1 MDEKESNAS
10 SARGALRSPPIGARR
25 AALSPCLEPGAL
37 GARRAALP
45 APPDSRSPT
54 FAHRAPRCA
63 TRGYLRALAGA
74 HAFPSPIGERRAERP
89 RPRRAMRDYLRAPGG
104 DLGYACIPT
113 IVGMQARRGEA
124 GMVRLF
130 WPTGIKQRADLDR
143 AGPRHPANQARRSH
157 AGRGDRQLRRTFL
170 SSRARPWRRGTSF
183 PSRVRQRRR
192 RTPYQTN
199 ACIPNRPPNGGHA
212 GTDGRR
218 DLAWLGSETE
228 GRKLSTEKGPHGL
241 TLPLGEP

>member
-104 DLGYACIPT
+104 DLVTSHPSLLTPLTPHSSPSSQPEAWLPPRSAVIKPYMPGWRGRAT
-113 IVGMQARRGEA
+113 AQRRDARRARHRGEA
-124 GMVRLF
+124 D
-130 WPTGIKQRADLDR
+130 RADVGCGMWD
-143 AGPRHPANQARRSH
+143 
-157 AGRGDRQLRRTFL
+157 
-170 SSRARPWRRGTSF
+170 
-183 PSRVRQRRR
+183 
-192 RTPYQTN
+192 
-199 ACIPNRPPNGGHA
+199 GGWSES
-212 GTDGRR
+212 GGGGRR
-218 DLAWLGSETE
+218 KKRPCMVADCPQPP
-228 GRKLSTEKGPHGL
+228 RKAPPVGYSTL
-241 TLPLGEP
+241 